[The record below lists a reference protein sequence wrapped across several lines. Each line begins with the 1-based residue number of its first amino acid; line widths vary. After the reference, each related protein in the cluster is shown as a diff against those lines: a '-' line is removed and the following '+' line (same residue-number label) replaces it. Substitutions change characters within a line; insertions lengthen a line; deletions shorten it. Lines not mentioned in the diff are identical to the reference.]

1 MAGWVESIIPLFKP
15 GKTVVFKPPM
25 VVFLTW
31 ERLAC
36 VQLMPG
42 IGGDSW
48 LGKQYVS
55 RTNWVCTTMVDV
67 VACCGSEGFGNG
79 GPANLVVA
87 SEAAR
92 NFAVHAFGGQRWG
105 YLKP

>member
-1 MAGWVESIIPLFKP
+1 
-15 GKTVVFKPPM
+15 
-25 VVFLTW
+25 
-31 ERLAC
+31 

-55 RTNWVCTTMVDV
+55 RNNWVCITMVDV

-92 NFAVHAFGGQRWG
+92 NFAVHAFGGQRRG